1 MSRWIESYENH
12 QFHSTWKIFK
22 GQVVNMEL
30 PSTADE
36 VLVVEFARLHKAL
49 AFIDSLLETI
59 DPELI
64 PLSILTSLNQY
75 TSNCNNHFTNFAS
88 NNALAHLQNTNTE
101 IDNLLNIL
109 RPITSFSKNGKT
121 AYMSA
126 AKAYIDTIEQALKDI
141 NLPIVKEAS
150 EKILQLKKHLLD
162 GTESEK
168 SIDTQIEELLQK
180 SQAKYNEINT
190 FYNKTLVDEASQES
204 TKTAVEEAKKD
215 ILRDTEDANKKLVDV
230 SNKIDELKKFYIKIF
245 GEEND
250 QGEIAGGLKQELET
264 RLDALK
270 KYEKDQQDNNKNLYA
285 QIESLLPG
293 ATSAG
298 LAKAYQV
305 MRESFQEPIK
315 KWNMVFIGS
324 LGVMFLTTL
333 ATFFHMTVAPDG
345 TTTYGFLSITNFNE
359 TLNSLL
365 FKLPLYGPLIWLAV
379 YASKRRSENQRLE
392 QEYAHKEALA
402 KSYDSYRTQIEKLNQ
417 KDQELLK
424 MLLESAI
431 QTISHNASNTL
442 DKKHGDGTP
451 AQDVIKHFTEALEKI
466 VPKIGS

>member
-1 MSRWIESYENH
+1 MSRWIEAYENH
-12 QFHSTWKIFK
+12 PFHAIWKSIK
-22 GQVVNMEL
+22 AQSAAIDL
-30 PSTADE
+30 PKTADE
-36 VLVVEFARLHKAL
+36 TMVMEFARFQKVI
-49 AFIDSLLETI
+49 AFVDSLLETI

-64 PLSILTSLNQY
+64 VLTTFDSLSQWATNCKTELN
-75 TSNCNNHFTNFAS
+75 NFAS
-88 NNALAHLQNTNTE
+88 NNVLGHLQNANSHL
-101 IDNLLNIL
+101 DNIIHTI
-109 RPITSFSKNGKT
+109 RHITSFPKNGKT
-121 AYMSA
+121 AFTSA
-126 AKAYIDTIEQALKDI
+126 VKAYTDTIEQALQDIDLPAVKD
-141 NLPIVKEAS
+141 AS
-150 EKILQLKKHLLD
+150 EKIFELKEQLLD
-162 GTESEK
+162 GSEDED
-168 SIDTQIEELLQK
+168 SVDVQMQELLQK
-180 SQAKYNEINT
+180 SKAEYDKINAFYNE
-190 FYNKTLVDEASQES
+190 TLIDEAPQES
-204 TKTAVEEAKKD
+204 TKTTVEEAKKD
-215 ILRDTEDANKKLVDV
+215 ILRDTEEANKKLVDV

-245 GEEND
+245 GEENEK
-250 QGEIAGGLKQELET
+250 GEIVGGLKKELEA
-264 RLDALK
+264 RLSALK
-270 KYEKDQQDNNKNLYA
+270 EYEKDQQANNRNLYE

-324 LGVMFLTTL
+324 LAVMFLTTL

>member
-1 MSRWIESYENH
+1 MSRWIEAYESH
-12 QFHSTWKIFK
+12 PFQAIWRSIKEQSAAI
-22 GQVVNMEL
+22 EL
-30 PSTADE
+30 PKTADE
-36 VLVVEFARLHKAL
+36 TMVMEFARFQKVI
-49 AFIDSLLETI
+49 AFVDSLLETI
-59 DPELI
+59 DPELV
-64 PLSILTSLNQY
+64 PLITFDSLSQWA
-75 TSNCNNHFTNFAS
+75 TNCKTELNNFVS
-88 NNALAHLQNTNTE
+88 NNALGHLQNANTHL
-101 IDNLLNIL
+101 DNIINTV
-109 RPITSFSKNGKT
+109 RHITSFPKNGKT
-121 AYMSA
+121 AFASA
-126 AKAYIDTIEQALKDI
+126 AKAYTDTIEQALQDI
-141 NLPIVKEAS
+141 DLPAVKEAS
-150 EKILQLKKHLLD
+150 EKIFELKEQLLD
-162 GTESEK
+162 GSEDED
-168 SIDTQIEELLQK
+168 SVDVQMQELLQK
-180 SQAKYNEINT
+180 SKAEYDKINIFYNEI
-190 FYNKTLVDEASQES
+190 LVDEATES

-215 ILRDTEDANKKLVDV
+215 ILRDTEEANKKLVDV
-230 SNKIDELKKFYIKIF
+230 SNKIDELKKFYIKVF
-245 GEEND
+245 GEENEK
-250 QGEIAGGLKQELET
+250 GEIVGGLKKELET
-264 RLDALK
+264 RLSALK
-270 KYEKDQQDNNKNLYA
+270 EYEKDQQANNKNLYA

-333 ATFFHMTVAPDG
+333 ATFFHMSVAPDG
-345 TTTYGFLSITNFNE
+345 TITYGFLSMTNFND

-402 KSYDSYRTQIEKLNQ
+402 KSYDSYRTQIENLNQ

-466 VPKIGS
+466 MPKIGG